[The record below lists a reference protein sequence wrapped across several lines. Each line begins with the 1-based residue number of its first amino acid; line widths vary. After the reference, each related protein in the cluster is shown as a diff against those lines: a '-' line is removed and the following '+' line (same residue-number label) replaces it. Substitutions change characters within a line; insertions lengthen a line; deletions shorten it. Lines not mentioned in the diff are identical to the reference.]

1 MRKGNLTQVIESW
14 YFKENE
20 GMETSNGSLYHMK
33 NELYSYGNH
42 YLLATKLNNGGYLV
56 NTDRYSSTTNK
67 HRCYTKRVLRFAK
80 TVNVSMSALF
90 NILGNKDLQKLSDME
105 IVERC
110 CNIDKCYDKTLLKLG
125 KRLFLVG
132 YDETLKGVNN
142 EYVIEIDNKFNTPTQ
157 KIDTVALALETVQP
171 YEGVKR
177 IGMKYFL
184 ELNCPIQGEK
194 NFEFC
199 DSLGNKYI
207 ASEGVQVGNE
217 IYVKGIVK
225 NENYKQC
232 KLYDDVKNKK
242 WHLVAEGNFIKADRG
257 L

>member
-1 MRKGNLTQVIESW
+1 MKKGNLTQVIESW

-20 GMETSNGSLYHMK
+20 GMETPNGSLYHVK

-67 HRCYTKRVLRFAK
+67 HRCYTKRVMGINER
-80 TVNVSMSALF
+80 VDVSMDALF
-90 NILGNKDLQKLSDME
+90 NVLDKDVYKLNDIE
-105 IVERC
+105 IVDR
-110 CNIDKCYDKTLLKLG
+110 YFDKTLLKLG

-132 YDETLKGVNN
+132 CDETLKGVNN

-157 KIDTVALALETVQP
+157 KINTVALALETVQP

-257 L
+257 F

>member
-1 MRKGNLTQVIESW
+1 MKKGNLTQVVESW
-14 YFKENE
+14 YYKENE
-20 GMETSNGSLYHMK
+20 RMETPNGSLYHIE

-42 YLLATKLNNGGYLV
+42 YLLAIKLNNGGYLV
-56 NTDRYSSTTNK
+56 NTDRYSSSTSK
-67 HRCYTKRVLRFAK
+67 HRCYTKRVMGINER
-80 TVNVSMSALF
+80 VDVSMDALF
-90 NILGNKDLQKLSDME
+90 NVLGKDVYKLNDIE
-105 IVERC
+105 IVDR
-110 CNIDKCYDKTLLKLG
+110 YFGKTLLKLG

-132 YDETLKGVNN
+132 CDKTLKGANN
-142 EYVIEIDNKFNTPTQ
+142 EYVIEIDNKFNTSTQ
-157 KIDTVALALETVQP
+157 EINTVALALETVQP

-184 ELNCPIQGEK
+184 KLDCSIQGEK
-194 NFEFC
+194 NFEFS

-207 ASEGVQVGNE
+207 ATEGIEINNK

-232 KLYDDVKNKK
+232 KLYSDVKNKK
-242 WHLVAEGNFIKADRG
+242 WHLVVEGNFLKADRG

>member
-14 YFKENE
+14 YYKENE
-20 GMETSNGSLYHMK
+20 GMETPNGSLYHVG

-42 YLLATKLNNGGYLV
+42 YLLAIKLNNGGYLV

-67 HRCYTKRVLRFAK
+67 HKCYAKRVMGINE

-90 NILGNKDLQKLSDME
+90 NILGNKDLQKLSNME
-105 IVERC
+105 IVDR
-110 CNIDKCYDKTLLKLG
+110 YFDKTLLKLG

-132 YDETLKGVNN
+132 CDETLKGINK
-142 EYVIEIDNKFNTPTQ
+142 EYVIEIDNKFNRPTQ
-157 KIDTVALALETVQP
+157 KIDTVELALETVRT
-171 YEGVKR
+171 YEGTKR

-184 ELNCPIQGEK
+184 ELNNSMQGEK
-194 NFEFC
+194 NFEFS

-207 ASEGVQVGNE
+207 ATEGIEINNK

-232 KLYDDVKNKK
+232 KLYSDVKNKK
-242 WHLVAEGNFIKADRG
+242 WYLVTEGNFLKADRG
-257 L
+257 F